1 MSSITNQVHIL
12 GHVGKVPEV
21 KTTPTGKKT
30 ARFSVAANEA
40 YTNAEG
46 KRVESTQWINV
57 VAWENLAVIA
67 EKYIVKG
74 KQVAI
79 CGRLTTREYV
89 DAKGEKKWI
98 TEVVATD
105 LLLLGTKTKQEEHA

>member
-12 GHVGKVPEV
+12 GNVGKAPEV
-21 KTTPTGKKT
+21 KTTPSGKKT
-30 ARFSVAANEA
+30 ARFSVAAKEA

-57 VAWENLAVIA
+57 VAWENLAVVA
-67 EKYIVKG
+67 EKYIQKG
-74 KQVAI
+74 RQVAV
-79 CGRLTTREYV
+79 CGRLTTRDYV
-89 DAKGEKKWI
+89 DAQGEKKWI

-105 LLLLGTKTKQEEHA
+105 ILLLAKSKQVQDA